1 MLKKQDS
8 FLKKHLNYKNGKLCH
23 ITRMFDRGIISLNYD
38 DWYDLN
44 HYQQM
49 AITIIT
55 DEIIRFRNNKNTFL
69 TY

>member
-1 MLKKQDS
+1 
-8 FLKKHLNYKNGKLCH
+8 
-23 ITRMFDRGIISLNYD
+23 MFDRGIISLNYD
-38 DWYDLN
+38 DWYDLTR
-44 HYQQM
+44 YQQI